1 MGEGGDT
8 MTFKKKLLPIMLSVM
23 MVFAMT
29 PMFAF
34 AADDTGTHNYII
46 MFHMENG
53 STLYNARVVDDA
65 FKNCLGTKVESV
77 GAMMMNGNF
86 RIELKT
92 NTPITYADI
101 QGRNGALNAVHTTPG
116 IQPEGTVIGYGR
128 LDSVD
133 KYANMGAFETE
144 RSSTELLPENETVN
158 FYTFVETTINTIQMN
173 VDAPVCGTKVS
184 ENEENHAPDT
194 FIDVILSEDA
204 LYFVP
209 EMTVGGKKVTS
220 AVWATG
226 DPSILDEMQ
235 PFYGTM
241 KGDKEYGMRIGL
253 MPKFG
258 YRFGDYL
265 DVQYIKI
272 NGENAASFEYDPES
286 GYLFVAGTIKAQHE
300 WNTTGKVTKKP
311 TLKSEGVKTFKC
323 KHCTATKTKA
333 IPKLKANTLNVKGLT
348 KAVKYSKVKKA
359 SQKIL
364 RKNVIKYVKAGQG
377 TKTFFKVK
385 GNSKITIAKTTGKVT
400 VKKGLKKGTY
410 KVTVKV
416 KAKGTATYA
425 PITKNVTFTI
435 KVK

>member
-1 MGEGGDT
+1 
-8 MTFKKKLLPIMLSVM
+8 MTFKKRILPIIMAVML
-23 MVFAMT
+23 VFAMM

-34 AADDTGTHNYII
+34 AADDTGTHNYVI

-53 STLYNARVVDDA
+53 STLYNYRVVEDA
-65 FKNCLGTKVESV
+65 FKSNLGNKVESV
-77 GAMMMNGNF
+77 GAMIMSGNF

-92 NTPITYADI
+92 NTPITFADI

-116 IQPEGTVIGYGR
+116 IQPAGTIIGYGR

-133 KYANMGAFETE
+133 KYEDMGAFETE
-144 RSSTELLPENETVN
+144 RSSTELLPENETVD
-158 FYTFVETTINTIQMN
+158 FYTFVETTINTIQMK

-184 ENEENHAPDT
+184 EVGEYKGPDT
-194 FIDVILSEDA
+194 FIDVIIPKDEP
-204 LYFVP
+204 YFIP
-209 EMTVGGKKVTS
+209 AMTVGGKEVTS

-226 DPSILDEMQ
+226 DPTILDEMQ

-253 MPKFG
+253 MAKFG

-265 DVQYIKI
+265 DVQYVTI
-272 NGENAASFEYDPES
+272 NGENAASIQLDEDS
-286 GYLFVAGTIKAQHE
+286 GYLSVAGAIKAQHE

-311 TLKSEGVKTFKC
+311 TLKATGIKTFTC
-323 KHCTATKTKA
+323 KHCTATTTKV
-333 IPKLKANTLNVKGLT
+333 IPKLKANTLALEGLT
-348 KAVKYSKVKKA
+348 RKVKYSKVKKA

-364 RKNVIKYVKAGQG
+364 RYRVIKYVKSGQG
-377 TKTFFKVK
+377 TKTFAKVK

-416 KAKGTATYA
+416 TAKGTATYA
-425 PITKNVTFTI
+425 PITKKVTFTI
-435 KVK
+435 KVN